1 MQIKVLGCSGGIGLG
16 LRTTSMLVDD
26 DILVDAGSGVGD
38 LTMDQLLLI
47 DHIFITHSHLDHIA
61 FIPLLLDTVMGFRVR
76 PITLHATRE
85 TLAALRQHIFNWTI
99 WPDFNAIPDSKNPF
113 LQYCEVNLGVTSVI
127 NGRKITALPANHVVP
142 AVGYHIAGNQ
152 HSLVY
157 TGDTTVCDELWLALT
172 KIHHLK
178 YLIIET
184 AFSNSDYALAQLS
197 KHLCPTMLA
206 NELGK
211 LAVDRLAD
219 DFAVFITHLKPGEDT
234 VIMSEIA
241 ATASPLTIKQLSQD
255 HVFSL

>member
-61 FIPLLLDTVMGFRVR
+61 FIPLLLDTVMGFRDR
-76 PITLHATRE
+76 PITLHATQE

-99 WPDFNAIPDSKNPF
+99 WPDFNAIPDSKNPI
-113 LQYCEVNLGVTSVI
+113 LQYREVSLGVTSVI
-127 NGRKITALPANHVVP
+127 NGRKITAFPANHVVP
-142 AVGYHIAGNQ
+142 AVGYHIAGNG

-157 TGDTTVCDELWLALT
+157 TGDTTVCDELWLAVT
-172 KIHHLK
+172 KIHNLK

-184 AFSNSDYALAQLS
+184 AFSNSEQELARLS
-197 KHLCPTMLA
+197 KHLCPCMLA

-211 LAVDRLAD
+211 LAADRLAD
-219 DFAVFITHLKPGEDT
+219 DFAVFITHLKPGEDQ

-241 ATASPLTIKQLSQD
+241 AIAFPLTIKQLSKD
-255 HVFSL
+255 HIFNL